1 MKIVMSEVTAAKTSI
16 ESSKTKLQSQINS
29 AKSSWKG
36 VVSSDGLS
44 GSVKLAIDAE
54 INNYQMP
61 LLTNYY
67 DAMHQ
72 LSTEFTKAIS
82 DFKST
87 VKETSGSAIIDTDA
101 LTTAESKF
109 SDQLTKFTEI
119 EAKFKT
125 VYSSISDLVS
135 VSEVSGSGFTEEME
149 KTKKVLTNTK
159 TWMATFNGKKS
170 SKAISSVL
178 SQQKAQIRSLKGVAG
193 LSYTDPKSLEIY
205 QNKAFKNKVSKQHKA
220 VKKFEKE
227 QLEAQRRE
235 IMRMHPCMAALD
247 GNLTKADLDKIYKE
261 LNKWNGMKNSFLKNE
276 WAQRVKNLTSFLAS
290 DFNVSV
296 AAKLNSKGKKVSKYG
311 NWGLVTN
318 EYLRQD
324 WRDAKKWLRKKDWKW
339 VEKSGVLNNS
349 FNRNIKQFKYKLK
362 LDKLGKYAGKLDK
375 VTGYVSA
382 PIKKGL
388 KKGSEVLSKTKYAGK
403 LANNLGWAAMA
414 LDAGFSAH
422 KAYNDPESSAYKDPG
437 KAVIHAGVDQLKS
450 AGPLEGAM
458 AGAKIGSI
466 VPGGAAIGAGIG
478 FVAGGLNTIWGIVD
492 PKSKDKMYKKAEDG
506 LSNAYDGVKKT
517 AKNIG
522 KGISKAWN
530 NVTSC
535 FNKNLAYA

>member
-109 SDQLTKFTEI
+109 SDQLTKYTEI

-125 VYSSISDLVS
+125 VYSSINDLVS

-170 SKAISSVL
+170 SKAISIIL

-220 VKKFEKE
+220 VKEFEKKK
-227 QLEAQRRE
+227 LEAERAELLRKHPAILAIHGQIDKEYNAKIARE
-235 IMRMHPCMAALD
+235 INDKNYKKTKPKKEQMVLVKETDSLEEVFRKYIYFSKQGIHPHTGKKISQKEAAKFTYASWS
-247 GNLTKADLDKIYKE
+247 GSLTEVGGTVGEAYFGEKATKYHSNSAKKASGAGPSKTDFGAENPVSGKEWNNHFKDKYGAGKVQW
-261 LNKWNGMKNSFLKNE
+261 KPTSFDDIVANPERLYGSTKNE
-276 WAQRVKNLTSFLAS
+276 IKSILGPEWTEGVYGRNGSGWKFTHPNG
-290 DFNVSV
+290 SV
-296 AAKLNSKGKKVSKYG
+296 FYHGGGDIHKGSCYGFSTGKTKKVK
-311 NWGLVTN
+311 V
-318 EYLRQD
+318 
-324 WRDAKKWLRKKDWKW
+324 
-339 VEKSGVLNNS
+339 
-349 FNRNIKQFKYKLK
+349 YK
-362 LDKLGKYAGKLDK
+362 
-375 VTGYVSA
+375 V
-382 PIKKGL
+382 
-388 KKGSEVLSKTKYAGK
+388 
-403 LANNLGWAAMA
+403 
-414 LDAGFSAH
+414 
-422 KAYNDPESSAYKDPG
+422 
-437 KAVIHAGVDQLKS
+437 
-450 AGPLEGAM
+450 
-458 AGAKIGSI
+458 
-466 VPGGAAIGAGIG
+466 
-478 FVAGGLNTIWGIVD
+478 
-492 PKSKDKMYKKAEDG
+492 EDG
-506 LSNAYDGVKKT
+506 YIPTPDDGGT
-517 AKNIG
+517 AIQ
-522 KGISKAWN
+522 ID
-530 NVTSC
+530 
-535 FNKNLAYA
+535 

>member
-170 SKAISSVL
+170 SKAISSIL
-178 SQQKAQIRSLKGVAG
+178 SQQKAQIRSLKSVAG

-205 QNKAFKNKVSKQHKA
+205 QSKAFKNKVSKQHKA
-220 VKKFEKE
+220 VKEFEKKK
-227 QLEAQRRE
+227 LEAERAELLRKHPANAAISGHLSLSEINSINKEINKQAKKATHQVKEVVWPFAAGFFNQWANNNGKDLTDATFGKLFGKIEPSQKTQNKKSYNTGVFWGNIASFAQGGAEFIGGGLWFFGGNGLSIAGAPATGGGSLAAVPVVSGSAAAMMGHGGFVFGNTVRNVMANNGYSNEKKADTDSSKKTYRRPSGY
-235 IMRMHPCMAALD
+235 RKGVRDKVWDNAKGKD
-247 GNLTKADLDKIYKE
+247 GVVRDPLTKKPLKPNEPWDMDKPGYEFKKHQKSAADRKISRPEFLDEHNNPSHYRPE
-261 LNKWNGMKNSFLKNE
+261 LPS
-276 WAQRVKNLTSFLAS
+276 S
-290 DFNVSV
+290 
-296 AAKLNSKGKKVSKYG
+296 
-311 NWGLVTN
+311 
-318 EYLRQD
+318 
-324 WRDAKKWLRKKDWKW
+324 
-339 VEKSGVLNNS
+339 
-349 FNRNIKQFKYKLK
+349 NR
-362 LDKLGKYAGKLDK
+362 G
-375 VTGYVSA
+375 
-382 PIKKGL
+382 
-388 KKGSEVLSKTKYAGK
+388 
-403 LANNLGWAAMA
+403 
-414 LDAGFSAH
+414 
-422 KAYNDPESSAYKDPG
+422 
-437 KAVIHAGVDQLKS
+437 HAGEDATNKYF
-450 AGPLEGAM
+450 GP
-458 AGAKIGSI
+458 
-466 VPGGAAIGAGIG
+466 
-478 FVAGGLNTIWGIVD
+478 
-492 PKSKDKMYKKAEDG
+492 
-506 LSNAYDGVKKT
+506 
-517 AKNIG
+517 
-522 KGISKAWN
+522 
-530 NVTSC
+530 
-535 FNKNLAYA
+535 

>member
-170 SKAISSVL
+170 SKAISSIL
-178 SQQKAQIRSLKGVAG
+178 SQQKAQIKSLKGVAG

-220 VKKFEKE
+220 VKEFEKKK
-227 QLEAQRRE
+227 LEAERAELLRKHPAILAIHGQIDKEYNAKIARE
-235 IMRMHPCMAALD
+235 I
-247 GNLTKADLDKIYKE
+247 NDKNYK
-261 LNKWNGMKNSFLKNE
+261 
-276 WAQRVKNLTSFLAS
+276 
-290 DFNVSV
+290 
-296 AAKLNSKGKKVSKYG
+296 
-311 NWGLVTN
+311 
-318 EYLRQD
+318 
-324 WRDAKKWLRKKDWKW
+324 
-339 VEKSGVLNNS
+339 
-349 FNRNIKQFKYKLK
+349 
-362 LDKLGKYAGKLDK
+362 
-375 VTGYVSA
+375 
-382 PIKKGL
+382 
-388 KKGSEVLSKTKYAGK
+388 KTKYNKEDIVLVKETDSLDEIFRKYRELSK
-403 LANNLGWAAMA
+403 LGIHPHTGEKLNKEGAKWFNYSGWAMPIQ
-414 LDAGFSAH
+414 DIAGQVVGAYAWKKVGDFNSSSAK
-422 KAYNDPESSAYKDPG
+422 KATKNNVPNNSKNSAQYKKYKNELIKGDVIENSKSIISGTDLKDPKVISELTKNGSPMSDWAKMESIYEYETTFGKGKVHYYKNLKTGEISSYDTKIKISIPKDLRERLHVYNDFWLIELD
-437 KAVIHAGVDQLKS
+437 
-450 AGPLEGAM
+450 ENF
-458 AGAKIGSI
+458 
-466 VPGGAAIGAGIG
+466 VP
-478 FVAGGLNTIWGIVD
+478 
-492 PKSKDKMYKKAEDG
+492 K
-506 LSNAYDGVKKT
+506 GVK
-517 AKNIG
+517 
-522 KGISKAWN
+522 
-530 NVTSC
+530 
-535 FNKNLAYA
+535 